1 MRNYGEEGHNSSY
14 LSEDSEVAPAKKLFD
29 ELDKDG
35 DGYLSVVFSVF
46 FCQYSLTSNNT
57 STYGLEATLIIL

>member
-14 LSEDSEVAPAKKLFD
+14 LSEDSVDGPAKKLFD

-35 DGYLSVVFSVF
+35 DGYLSGVFSVLF
-46 FCQYSLTSNNT
+46 FVS
-57 STYGLEATLIIL
+57 IL